1 MSSTFHIVLVEPQI
15 PPNTG
20 NIGRLCVATGATL
33 HLIHP
38 LGFQTDEKAIRRSG
52 MDYWKDLDVHEWK
65 NLESFHASHPLAE
78 NHYFITTKAQQ
89 TYYKACFNPGDYYY
103 FGREDAGLPESL
115 LTLQPK
121 NNLRIPM
128 VKSARSINLATAV
141 SVIVYEAIRQNFDDL
156 SFSSLQ

>member
-1 MSSTFHIVLVEPQI
+1 MENTFHIVLVEPQI

-20 NIGRLCVATGATL
+20 NIGRLCVATGAVL

-52 MDYWKDLDVHEWK
+52 MDYWKDLNVKEWDD
-65 NLESFHASHPLAE
+65 LESFHASHPLDH
-78 NHYFITTKAQQ
+78 NHYFITTKGEKTHYEAS
-89 TYYKACFNPGDYYY
+89 FRPGDYFY

-115 LTLQPK
+115 LDIQPQ

-128 VKSARSINLATAV
+128 VEHARSINLATAV
-141 SVIVYEAIRQNFDDL
+141 SVLVYEAIRQNYDDL
-156 SFSSLQ
+156 SPAFLQ